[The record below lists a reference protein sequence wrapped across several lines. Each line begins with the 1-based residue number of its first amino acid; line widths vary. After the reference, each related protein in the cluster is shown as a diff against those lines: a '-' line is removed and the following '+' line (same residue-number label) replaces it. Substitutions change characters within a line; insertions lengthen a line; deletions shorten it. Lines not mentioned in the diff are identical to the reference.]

1 MLSPSLRARIA
12 AELERLIA
20 NSAAE
25 RVGEL
30 QRLSTITGLAVADLQ
45 ELGSGARAMSGVELD
60 NFTDSVQELQNAMG
74 EGASG
79 ENKNIVALFR
89 KMRIPLTEMRNGR
102 REVRSLA
109 SVLPQLADAFQNTQ
123 DPPRSSVKAR
133 AGWAAGLA
141 ISTKHRRSIPTPGSR
156 PSGQCP
162 SAAQSGSRCRASGG
176 RRRYREGAA
185 TVSTG
190 WRWNS

>member
-1 MLSPSLRARIA
+1 
-12 AELERLIA
+12 
-20 NSAAE
+20 
-25 RVGEL
+25 
-30 QRLSTITGLAVADLQ
+30 
-45 ELGSGARAMSGVELD
+45 MSGVELD
-60 NFTDSVQELQNAMG
+60 NFTDSVQDLQNAMG

-123 DPPRSSVKAR
+123 DPPRSSVKTR

-141 ISTKHRRSIPTPGSR
+141 SSTKHRRSIPTPGSR
-156 PSGQCP
+156 PSGRCP
-162 SAAQSGSRCRASGG
+162 SAAQSGSRCRTSGG
-176 RRRYREGAA
+176 RRRHREGTA